1 MSSVIIPLCSIKLSS
16 FLVEL
21 TEGFVIT
28 ILPNTWGWIN
38 YTITQL
44 EVGMANID
52 EMVLRENICMLKY
65 AFFNRLYI
73 KDMLTEL
80 AACSV
85 LVSGL
90 DLKN

>member
-1 MSSVIIPLCSIKLSS
+1 
-16 FLVEL
+16 
-21 TEGFVIT
+21 
-28 ILPNTWGWIN
+28 
-38 YTITQL
+38 
-44 EVGMANID
+44 MANID